1 MSTGGAV
8 LDPSPVEVFLAL
20 LAWSFFR
27 AICDKDK
34 IETRILAKQIFKEMA
49 SHWKNFLPLPFYLL
63 SSFLLLYSLF
73 PLFL

>member
-49 SHWKNFLPLPFYLL
+49 SHWKNFLPLPFYLFFIL
-63 SSFLLLYSLF
+63 SFLLLL
-73 PLFL
+73 LRLN